1 MLIPQFSL
9 RWLLALTTACAVAF
23 SIFGLAVRGSPWAQ
37 GVSIAIVALAV
48 VLMVHAF
55 LFTLLW
61 VFSVIVFRPFR
72 TLGGSA
78 PSPFARDPAAAR
90 PNDPAATQRV
100 PGDQEI
106 PATPI
111 LLD

>member
-9 RWLLALTTACAVAF
+9 RWLLALTTVCAVAF
-23 SIFGLAVRGSPWAQ
+23 SIFGLALRGSPWAQ

-48 VLMVHAF
+48 VLLVHAF

-61 VFSVIVFRPFR
+61 AFSVVVFGPFR

-78 PSPFARDPAAAR
+78 RSPFAHDPAAGR
-90 PNDPAATQRV
+90 PTEPAAAA
-100 PGDQEI
+100 DKEI